1 MRSKSFSRNVVIH
14 LTQSTINGCFYHLK
28 FTQGKLSMIGPS
40 DSPILFNQLVTEGE
54 SESHP
59 FDCKALLTIQDTSG
73 CLLLVQIYRKYVT
86 IFSGSATT
94 ELKGKSSSLIYP
106 LESLIN
112 QFNLKILIWSFWSLA
127 QALKFENH
135 QLITLKND
143 RELMMH
149 RESSPNVS
157 KWVSP
162 NSLKWEVKEVRPP
175 APIPIPL

>member
-1 MRSKSFSRNVVIH
+1 MLQSMRLKESDITEQLNNNNKYNCQIIIKKKNLHRNEKQVVFQKCCNSPH
-14 LTQSTINGCFYHLK
+14 PVHNQWMLLPSQVYPGE
-28 FTQGKLSMIGPS
+28 LSMIGPS
-40 DSPILFNQLVTEGE
+40 DSPILFNHLVTEGE

-112 QFNLKILIWSFWSLA
+112 QFNLKILIWSF
-127 QALKFENH
+127 
-135 QLITLKND
+135 
-143 RELMMH
+143 
-149 RESSPNVS
+149 
-157 KWVSP
+157 
-162 NSLKWEVKEVRPP
+162 
-175 APIPIPL
+175 